1 MLVLFTDLLDDIRL
15 AIKNIKERLDKKK
28 NTVYTKTG
36 SATRVSGQYVT
47 LCTISGLPVGKYLVL
62 ANTQASISRSDLT
75 IVSILECNAKCDL
88 YYGLMRGTMSAGGG
102 VSGFG
107 LLTVNSAGGSVTLQS
122 YGSSPSYTLYGNLL
136 AIRLVD

>member
-36 SATRVSGQYVT
+36 SATRVVGKSVT
-47 LCTISGLPVGKYLVL
+47 LCTISGLPAGKYLVL
-62 ANTQASISRSDLT
+62 AHTESSISADLT
-75 IVSILECNAKCDL
+75 IISSLSKSANCELIS
-88 YYGLMRGTMSAGGG
+88 GPMRGTMISGGG

-107 LLTVNSAGGSVTLQS
+107 LLTVNSAGGSVSLQS
-122 YGSSPSYTLYGNLL
+122 YGNSGTSHVLYGKLL